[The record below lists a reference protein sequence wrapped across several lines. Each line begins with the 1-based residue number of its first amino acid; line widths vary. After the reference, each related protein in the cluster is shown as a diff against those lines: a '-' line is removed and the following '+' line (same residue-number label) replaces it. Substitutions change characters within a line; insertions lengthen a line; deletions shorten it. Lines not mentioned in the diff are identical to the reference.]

1 MKARREGNPERPC
14 DLDRGAR
21 QCKGDQQVYDVRVL
35 DRRPEDFFLG
45 LAEGDAVFF
54 YISVEKEKVYFRNA
68 DFVLEQRNI
77 RFGTYDFKKVA
88 LLFEKMYQ
96 IECRYGRA
104 VVFF

>member
-1 MKARREGNPERPC
+1 MRC
-14 DLDRGAR
+14 
-21 QCKGDQQVYDVRVL
+21 
-35 DRRPEDFFLG
+35 ED
-45 LAEGDAVFF
+45 
-54 YISVEKEKVYFRNA
+54 YEKEKVYFRNA